1 MPVAYAYS
9 SDGLPI
15 YDARGRNLV
24 DIGGNIFDVDGNQI
38 HHFDAGTGDPMIGAA
53 DEAPGAHIGQ
63 PTLGTRIQFL
73 MTVSGSLPFAA
84 PGGTA
89 QIAMAPA
96 RVSRNPIDYSTKT
109 GSSLYDRS
117 TKSLFVDAKDAFDLK
132 SDGLM
137 NFLDAINRRGR
148 ECGWQIFTMNNAA
161 GVPKDL
167 LTEYGDLTIDD
178 VMVQATAVFS
188 VAPLTRNAQEDGQ
201 LFACI
206 NNSMTQGAIDVLNLR
221 QDKFLLPAPINEYSG
236 ICFLRVII
244 AEAQVDTRATTNL
257 LLGQLTSGLPDIMA
271 KEGGNIRSFNQQV
284 LSIIRRV
291 KRRGTDPGSI
301 LPQLLRVY
309 TSVDDKN
316 GKFARYIENLNN
328 NYIDGTIN
336 LDDTVLMTKAEAKY
350 EELVEDDQYEIANQ
364 KDDTIMA
371 LQTQVEALSTEL
383 TTKKKSNEGGKG
395 TAKKVPDWMNKAPK
409 SGESKTK
416 SKDGKTY
423 HWCDGYGVH
432 KPRWVIHKVEKCRGY
447 IKRLREL
454 GENNA
459 NSGDDDEDEPEA
471 PTSETPSRETQRRV
485 GWSTTMLTQ
494 VQRSAGEDS
503 E

>member
-1 MPVAYAYS
+1 MPVVYAYS
-9 SDGLPI
+9 TDGLPI
-15 YDARGRNLV
+15 YDAAGRNLV
-24 DIGGNIFDVDGNQI
+24 EIGGNIFDIDGNRIQ
-38 HHFDAGTGDPMIGAA
+38 HFDAGTGDPLDGDPAVA
-53 DEAPGAHIGQ
+53 GTAPIPE
-63 PTLGTRIQFL
+63 PTLGRRIQFL
-73 MTVSGSLPFAA
+73 MTVSGLLPFAT

-96 RVSRNPIDYSTKT
+96 RVSRNPIDYGTKT

-132 SDGLM
+132 SGGLM
-137 NFLDAINRRGR
+137 NFLDAINARAR
-148 ECGWQIFTMNNAA
+148 ECGWQIFTMNNTA

-167 LTEYGDLTIDD
+167 LTEYGDLTIEN
-178 VMVQATAVFS
+178 VIAHATAVFT
-188 VAPLTRNAQEDGQ
+188 VHPLTRAAQEDGQ

-221 QDKFLLPAPINEYSG
+221 QDKFLLPAPINEHSG

-271 KEGGNIRSFNQQV
+271 KEGGNIRAFNQQV
-284 LSIIRRV
+284 LSIVRRV

-336 LDDTVLMTKAEAKY
+336 LDDTVLMTKAEAK
-350 EELVEDDQYEIANQ
+350 
-364 KDDTIMA
+364 
-371 LQTQVEALSTEL
+371 
-383 TTKKKSNEGGKG
+383 
-395 TAKKVPDWMNKAPK
+395 
-409 SGESKTK
+409 
-416 SKDGKTY
+416 
-423 HWCDGYGVH
+423 C
-432 KPRWVIHKVEKCRGY
+432 
-447 IKRLREL
+447 
-454 GENNA
+454 
-459 NSGDDDEDEPEA
+459 
-471 PTSETPSRETQRRV
+471 
-485 GWSTTMLTQ
+485 
-494 VQRSAGEDS
+494 
-503 E
+503 